1 MMKNQLF
8 ATCLIL
14 MVLLTSCASYKENIY
29 FQGLERNPEMSYK
42 ITNFS
47 PPTIQPGDV
56 LALTVKSL
64 NSDGSAIFN
73 SGSAS
78 TASAAKGKDGSSAAP
93 SGNDG
98 YLVNKDGEIQLP
110 LVHGVKVGQLSLE
123 EAAAAIKSK
132 ISSYLKEP
140 EVTVALMNFKVSV
153 LGDVAHPDVLSVTDE
168 RFSITDALS
177 RAGDLTPT
185 ANRKNIL
192 LVREVDGKRKY
203 INIDITSPRLFES
216 PYYYLKSN
224 DLIYVEPGK
233 DKFAS
238 QSATFKILPIII
250 SIASLILVTYQVTK

>member
-1 MMKNQLF
+1 MKNQLLTTF
-8 ATCLIL
+8 LVL

-64 NSDGSAIFN
+64 NADGSAIFN
-73 SGSAS
+73 NSSGSAS
-78 TASAAKGKDGSSAAP
+78 SAKGKDGNSSVA
-93 SGNDG
+93 SGSDG

-110 LVHGVKVGQLSLE
+110 LVHSVKVSQLSLE
-123 EAAAAIKSK
+123 EAAATIKNK
-132 ISSYLKEP
+132 ITPFLKEP
-140 EVTVALMNFKVSV
+140 EVSVSLMNFKVSV

-216 PYYYLKSN
+216 PYYYLKTN

-238 QSATFKILPIII
+238 QSTTFKILPIII

>member
-14 MVLLTSCASYKENIY
+14 MALLASCSSYKENIY
-29 FQGLERNPEMSYK
+29 FQGLERNPEMAYK

-56 LALTVKSL
+56 LAVTVKSL

-73 SGSAS
+73 SGSVSS
-78 TASAAKGKDGSSAAP
+78 TSAKGKDAGAAAP

-123 EAAAAIKSK
+123 EAADAIKNK
-132 ISSYLKEP
+132 ISSYLKEAD
-140 EVTVALMNFKVSV
+140 VTVSLMNFKVSV

-192 LVREVDGKRKY
+192 LVREIDGKRKY
-203 INIDITSPRLFES
+203 INIDITSPKLFES

-238 QSATFKILPIII
+238 QSTTFKILPIII

>member
-1 MMKNQLF
+1 MMKNQLLTTF
-8 ATCLIL
+8 LVL

-56 LALTVKSL
+56 LALSVKSL

-73 SGSAS
+73 SGAP
-78 TASAAKGKDGSSAAP
+78 TTTAAKGKDGGGSASSP
-93 SGNDG
+93 SDG

-140 EVTVALMNFKVSV
+140 EVTVTLLNFKVSV

-238 QSATFKILPIII
+238 QSTTFKILPIII

>member
-1 MMKNQLF
+1 MKNQLLTTF
-8 ATCLIL
+8 LVL

-29 FQGLERNPEMSYK
+29 FHGLERNPEMSYK

-64 NSDGSAIFN
+64 NADGSAIFN
-73 SGSAS
+73 TGAPTTS
-78 TASAAKGKDGSSAAP
+78 AKGKDGAASASSP
-93 SGNDG
+93 SDG

-110 LVHGVKVGQLSLE
+110 LVHGVKVSQLSLE
-123 EAAAAIKSK
+123 EAAATIKSK
-132 ISSYLKEP
+132 ITPFLKEP
-140 EVTVALMNFKVSV
+140 EVSVSLLNFKVSV

-224 DLIYVEPGK
+224 DLLYVEPGK

-238 QSATFKILPIII
+238 QSTTFKILPIII

>member
-1 MMKNQLF
+1 MMKNQLLTTF
-8 ATCLIL
+8 LVL

-56 LALTVKSL
+56 LALNVKSL
-64 NSDGSAIFN
+64 NADGSAIFN
-73 SGSAS
+73 SSSSSAG
-78 TASAAKGKDGSSAAP
+78 TAKGKDSNSPA
-93 SGNDG
+93 SENSG

-110 LVHGVKVGQLSLE
+110 LVHSVKVGQLSLE
-123 EAAAAIKSK
+123 DAAATIKNK
-132 ISSYLKEP
+132 ITPFLKEP
-140 EVTVALMNFKVSV
+140 EVSVSFMNFKVSV
-153 LGDVAHPDVLSVTDE
+153 LGDVAHPDVINVSDE
-168 RFSITDALS
+168 KFSITDALS

-185 ANRKNIL
+185 ANRKSIL

-203 INIDITSPRLFES
+203 VNIDITSPRLFES

-233 DKFAS
+233 EKFAS
-238 QSATFKILPIII
+238 QNTAFKILPIII

>member
-1 MMKNQLF
+1 MKNQLLTTF
-8 ATCLIL
+8 LVL

-47 PPTIQPGDV
+47 PPTIQPGDI

-73 SGSAS
+73 SGSGS
-78 TASAAKGKDGSSAAP
+78 TTSAKGKDAGSSSP

-132 ISSYLKEP
+132 ISPYLKEP
-140 EVTVALMNFKVSV
+140 EVIVTLLNFKVSV
-153 LGDVAHPDVLSVTDE
+153 LGDVAHPDVLAVTEE

-177 RAGDLTPT
+177 RAGDLTST

-233 DKFAS
+233 EKFAN
-238 QSATFKILPIII
+238 QSTVFKVLPIVL
-250 SIASLILVTYQVTK
+250 SIASLILVTYQVSK

>member
-1 MMKNQLF
+1 MMKNQLLTIF
-8 ATCLIL
+8 LVL

-56 LALTVKSL
+56 LALSVKSL

-73 SGSAS
+73 SGAP
-78 TASAAKGKDGSSAAP
+78 TTTAKGKDGGGSASSP
-93 SGNDG
+93 GDG

-140 EVTVALMNFKVSV
+140 EVTVTLLNFKVSV

-177 RAGDLTPT
+177 RAGDLAPT
-185 ANRKNIL
+185 ANPKNVL
-192 LVREVDGKRKY
+192 LVRQVDGKRKY
-203 INIDITSPRLFES
+203 INIDLTSSRLFES

-224 DLIYVEPGK
+224 DLIYVEPAK
-233 DKFAS
+233 DKIAS
-238 QSATFKILPIII
+238 QSTIFKILPIVI
-250 SIASLILVTYQVTK
+250 SIASLILVTYQVSK

>member
-1 MMKNQLF
+1 MKNQLF
-8 ATCLIL
+8 ATCVIL

-64 NSDGSAIFN
+64 NADGSAIFN
-73 SGSAS
+73 SSPATIS
-78 TASAAKGKDGSSAAP
+78 SAKGKDSDGPAAP
-93 SGNDG
+93 ATG

-110 LVHGVKVGQLSLE
+110 LVHSVKVGQLSLE
-123 EAAAAIKSK
+123 DAAATIKSK
-132 ISSYLKEP
+132 ITPFLKEP
-140 EVTVALMNFKVSV
+140 EVSVSFMNFKVSV

-238 QSATFKILPIII
+238 QSSTFKILPIII

>member
-8 ATCLIL
+8 TTLLFL
-14 MVLLTSCASYKENIY
+14 MVMLTSCANYKEKLY
-29 FQGLERNPEMSYK
+29 FQGLERNPEMGYK

-56 LALTVKSL
+56 LALNVKSL

-73 SGSAS
+73 SGAP
-78 TASAAKGKDGSSAAP
+78 TTAKGKDGSSSASSP
-93 SGNDG
+93 SDG

-123 EAAAAIKSK
+123 EAAAVIKGK

-185 ANRKNIL
+185 ANRNNIL

-233 DKFAS
+233 NKFAS
-238 QSATFKILPIII
+238 QSTLLKILPIVI